1 MHIWVDADACPRVI
15 KEMLFRA
22 AERTGVSMTLVANQ
36 PLVTPRLK
44 NIRSLRVAAGFDV
57 ADNEIVR
64 RLVAGD
70 LVITAD
76 IPLAAE
82 VIAKG
87 GSCAESSRRALY
99 HGKYPGSPQHA
110 GLHGQSAGDRRGNRR
125 SGLVQSGRPAGLC
138 QSIGSFLIPPLS
150 ARQRVSASCCW
161 KNRERLVSVRFTC

>member
-1 MHIWVDADACPRVI
+1 VHIWVDADACPKVI
-15 KEMLFRA
+15 KEILFRA

-44 NIRSLRVAAGFDV
+44 NVRSLRVASGFDV

-64 RLVAGD
+64 RLVGGD

-87 GSCAESSRRALY
+87 GQALNPRGELYTTENIRARLSMRDFMDSLRATGVETGGPASFSQSDRQAFANQLDRFLSLY
-99 HGKYPGSPQHA
+99 Y
-110 GLHGQSAGDRRGNRR
+110 
-125 SGLVQSGRPAGLC
+125 
-138 QSIGSFLIPPLS
+138 
-150 ARQRVSASCCW
+150 RQA
-161 KNRERLVSVRFTC
+161 KG